1 MDKYQ
6 EIKMRSKMPEDVIKE
21 VSDYIKVLNEDME
34 YYRKLYLDYN
44 KDKEISALKNEI
56 NRLNENSLIILS
68 DKQKQQR
75 REFTDNHY
83 EMCKQFIFEYI
94 VTPTGIG
101 DGDYTP
107 MHTETIEGYDSMDYK
122 IEEMVERFKVVCK
135 VLKEK
140 NSWDVY

>member
-44 KDKEISALKNEI
+44 KDKEISALQNEI
-56 NRLNENSLIILS
+56 NYLNENSLIILS

-75 REFTDNHY
+75 REFIDNHY
-83 EMCKQFIFEYI
+83 EMCTQPIFEYI

-101 DGDYTP
+101 EGLTIRCPKCGVELDMTDYD
-107 MHTETIEGYDSMDYK
+107 M
-122 IEEMVERFKVVCK
+122 
-135 VLKEK
+135 
-140 NSWDVY
+140 W

>member
-6 EIKMRSKMPEDVIKE
+6 EIKMRSKMPEDVIRE

-75 REFTDNHY
+75 REFIDNHY
-83 EMCKQFIFEYI
+83 EMCKQPIFEYI

-101 DGDYTP
+101 
-107 MHTETIEGYDSMDYK
+107 EG
-122 IEEMVERFKVVCK
+122 
-135 VLKEK
+135 
-140 NSWDVY
+140 

>member
-6 EIKMRSKMPEDVIKE
+6 EIKMRSKMPEDVIRE

-56 NRLNENSLIILS
+56 NRLNENSLITLS
-68 DKQKQQR
+68 DKQKQQQ
-75 REFTDNHY
+75 REFIDNHY
-83 EMCKQFIFEYI
+83 EMCKQPIFEYI

-101 DGDYTP
+101 VGLTIRCPKCGVELDMTDYD
-107 MHTETIEGYDSMDYK
+107 M
-122 IEEMVERFKVVCK
+122 
-135 VLKEK
+135 
-140 NSWDVY
+140 W